1 MLFIF
6 TQKNGEMIQFDEHI
20 FRLGWFNHQLVKYVR
35 LYSYTKKHFLLASI
49 CIVYVYVFIFATYT
63 YFYVPQKEFLP

>member
-35 LYSYTKKHFLLASI
+35 LYSYTKKHFYLQ
-49 CIVYVYVFIFATYT
+49 VYV
-63 YFYVPQKEFLP
+63 